1 MIASPSCLA
10 LIQKNNRDKAVDT
23 SSTFRFLPCFLSIR
37 RSYRTRM
44 DHHKLITRVFLLLNP
59 CDAQLV
65 SDFHEV
71 NAFVVGFFIEEA
83 RKSIWRYKS
92 ATPKSP
98 ATNRKWVSSS
108 DGRLALDI
116 QLSDTCWP
124 DKGGLQPAGD
134 RFINRFGSAT
144 AKVLRCTEGAFA
156 ARRRHMAKTSR
167 FWGFTI

>member
-1 MIASPSCLA
+1 
-10 LIQKNNRDKAVDT
+10 
-23 SSTFRFLPCFLSIR
+23 
-37 RSYRTRM
+37 M
-44 DHHKLITRVFLLLNP
+44 DHHKLITRASLLLNP

-71 NAFVVGFFIEEA
+71 NAFVLGFFIEEP

-108 DGRLALDI
+108 DVRLALDI

-124 DKGGLQPAGD
+124 DGRLANLVALWKAGRPNTALEAPKCECAAERKANSASRVHDALDSHRKLCNVLQRD
-134 RFINRFGSAT
+134 INRPSAN
-144 AKVLRCTEGAFA
+144 ASGL
-156 ARRRHMAKTSR
+156 
-167 FWGFTI
+167 